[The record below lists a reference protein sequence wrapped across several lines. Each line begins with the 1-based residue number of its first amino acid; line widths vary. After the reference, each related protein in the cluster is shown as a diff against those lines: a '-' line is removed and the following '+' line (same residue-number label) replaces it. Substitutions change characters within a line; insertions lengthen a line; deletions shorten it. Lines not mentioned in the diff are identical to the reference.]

1 MCHSAQEVIFGIEA
15 LECLELIKKVVDPN
29 GMVDCFCCIG
39 NTVIVND
46 PPPDTIKEESH
57 PQGMK

>member
-1 MCHSAQEVIFGIEA
+1 MCHSAQEVIFGTEA
-15 LECLELIKKVVDPN
+15 LECLELIKKAVDPN

-46 PPPDTIKEESH
+46 PPPDTIKEES
-57 PQGMK
+57 